1 MVANFNIELIEDN
14 NFDLCV
20 LRGNI
25 DIHAE
30 KYLQELP
37 GKVKTGKIKLDFSE
51 VGRINSMGIGLLLR
65 CFKKIRDEKE
75 AEVILSGLNTM
86 HTMLFKTTGVF
97 LIAKSDK

>member
-1 MVANFNIELIEDN
+1 MEASFNIELIEDDN
-14 NFDLCV
+14 SDLCV

-37 GKVKTGKIKLDFSE
+37 GKVRRGIIKFDLSE
-51 VGRINSMGIGLLLR
+51 VGRINSMGIALLLR
-65 CFKKIRDEKE
+65 CFKKMRDERK
-75 AEVILSGLNTM
+75 AEVILTGLNTM

-97 LIAKSDK
+97 LIAKSEK